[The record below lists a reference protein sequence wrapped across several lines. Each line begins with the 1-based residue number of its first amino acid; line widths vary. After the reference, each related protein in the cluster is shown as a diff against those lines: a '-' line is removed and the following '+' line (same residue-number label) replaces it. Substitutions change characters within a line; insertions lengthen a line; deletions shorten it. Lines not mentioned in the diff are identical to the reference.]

1 MKKRIISILMALVM
15 ALSLLPAGALAAGL
29 PFTDVKTSDWFYND
43 VKNAY
48 DKGLINGKTATTF
61 EPNSNLTYAEAV
73 KLAACMNQRNA
84 TGMVTLVNGNPWYAT
99 YVGYAQDNGI
109 ISKDYDWNAKATRAG
124 YMEIFANALPAAN
137 LKPVNN
143 VPDGAIPD
151 VPMSHPQA
159 DAIYTLYRAGI
170 LQGSDSQHSC
180 KPNDNIKRSEVAAIL
195 TRMMDVKERIS
206 FSMAEE
212 VEELTITAQPKD
224 VTCSVGDTVTFTVA
238 ASGGKA
244 PYTYQW
250 QTYSRMKWGSIN
262 GATSA
267 TYTYKNVSD
276 ASFSSS
282 IRCVITDAD
291 GNTVTS
297 NEAKVVK
304 AETTALTITTQPKD
318 VATTIGSGSSAFNV
332 GFTVAVTG
340 GKAPYTYQWQWGKT
354 TGSGWNNFTG
364 SENWAVGYASSSL
377 SIGSSN
383 KAMLNAGYQF
393 RCVITDANGTK
404 VTSNAAKL
412 TDSSV
417 LRITS
422 QPVFATGNDGDTVS
436 FKVAVA
442 GGKTPYTYQW
452 KTKLNRELPTSG
464 NVMKSIDNSAR
475 SATLSFKLGEINNN
489 TTYFCVITDAAGN
502 EVISDEVSVYAA
514 GTTVPLTITVQ
525 PKDVVINEGD
535 KTTLSVT
542 VSGGKAPYTYEWY
555 RCYKVYDY
563 SGLETKVN
571 FYWLNT
577 NNANTQNYTVSEAG
591 EYRCLIRDSL
601 GNKLT
606 SNEIEVSYLKP
617 LSVDIK
623 LEYDIMKAS
632 VTGGVGPYTY
642 QWTKDGSGNKV
653 VGMGTS
659 YRAVDNGTYTCIV
672 TDSLGNTAKDSYR
685 YAYYDH

>member
-1 MKKRIISILMALVM
+1 MAV
-15 ALSLLPAGALAAGL
+15 
-29 PFTDVKTSDWFYND
+29 
-43 VKNAY
+43 
-48 DKGLINGKTATTF
+48 
-61 EPNSNLTYAEAV
+61 
-73 KLAACMNQRNA
+73 
-84 TGMVTLVNGNPWYAT
+84 
-99 YVGYAQDNGI
+99 
-109 ISKDYDWNAKATRAG
+109 
-124 YMEIFANALPAAN
+124 
-137 LKPVNN
+137 
-143 VPDGAIPD
+143 
-151 VPMSHPQA
+151 
-159 DAIYTLYRAGI
+159 
-170 LQGSDSQHSC
+170 
-180 KPNDNIKRSEVAAIL
+180 
-195 TRMMDVKERIS
+195 
-206 FSMAEE
+206 
-212 VEELTITAQPKD
+212 
-224 VTCSVGDTVTFTVA
+224 
-238 ASGGKA
+238 
-244 PYTYQW
+244 
-250 QTYSRMKWGSIN
+250 
-262 GATSA
+262 
-267 TYTYKNVSD
+267 
-276 ASFSSS
+276 
-282 IRCVITDAD
+282 
-291 GNTVTS
+291 
-297 NEAKVVK
+297 
-304 AETTALTITTQPKD
+304 
-318 VATTIGSGSSAFNV
+318 
-332 GFTVAVTG
+332 
-340 GKAPYTYQWQWGKT
+340 GKT

-417 LRITS
+417 LRITT
-422 QPVFATGNDGDTVS
+422 QPVFATANDGDTVS

-452 KTKLNRELPTSG
+452 KTKSKREFTTWE
-464 NVMKSIDNSAR
+464 NVTKYIDNSAR
-475 SATLSFKLGEINNN
+475 SATLSFKVYEIDNDR
-489 TTYFCVITDAAGN
+489 TYRCVITDAAGN
-502 EVISDEVSVYAA
+502 EVISDEVCVYAA

-542 VSGGKAPYTYEWY
+542 VSGGKAPYTYQWY
-555 RCYKVYDY
+555 KYYKVYDY
-563 SGLETKVN
+563 SGQETKVN
-571 FYWLNT
+571 FYWLTT
-577 NNANTQNYTVSEAG
+577 NNANTQNYTVSKSG

-659 YRAVDNGTYTCIV
+659 YQAGDNGTYTCIV